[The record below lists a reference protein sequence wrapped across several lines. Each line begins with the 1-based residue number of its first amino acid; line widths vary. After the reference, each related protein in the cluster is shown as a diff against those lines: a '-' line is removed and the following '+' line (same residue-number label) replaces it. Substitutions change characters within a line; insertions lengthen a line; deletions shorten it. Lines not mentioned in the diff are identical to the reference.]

1 MVHFTRIYIALA
13 LTVGCLSCSSW
24 ALSVPATTSSTT
36 CSSQLRELATQLDDA
51 FRRVFDDN
59 KVVSQASRIISG
71 TGHVVSCPARMHLP
85 ARNSLVNE
93 VEFLGLNV
101 VMTNEIVR
109 LVIIM

>member
-1 MVHFTRIYIALA
+1 MILYGYVPNSKW
-13 LTVGCLSCSSW
+13 GCMY
-24 ALSVPATTSSTT
+24 
-36 CSSQLRELATQLDDA
+36 
-51 FRRVFDDN
+51 DN